1 VAQRLSV
8 PLSLL
13 VESLVNRTLLGTLSP
28 GKDADVVLRRL
39 SPSEC
44 FEQDEVVLYKAAALV
59 GFQGQGVV
67 GGVTT

>member
-1 VAQRLSV
+1 MQAWLNVCAF
-8 PLSLL
+8 PSLL

-44 FEQDEVVLYKAAALV
+44 FEQDEVVLYKLRLLLDSRDRELSVA
-59 GFQGQGVV
+59 
-67 GGVTT
+67 